1 MDFYQSL
8 GYLIFGSRLR
18 RLSEYY
24 IGELNKVYQALAI
37 PFDTSWFPF
46 FYIFSTTKEISL
58 IDLSNRLQISHSS
71 VSQMI
76 NNLKQKKLVKTI
88 KAKDDARKQL
98 VKLTPDGIL
107 LLEKIKPVWEAIGA
121 SLTTIEQENPT
132 VQPLLSTLSTL
143 EIELKK
149 QPLSTLIL
157 ELLTKKSEQI

>member
-24 IGELNKVYQALAI
+24 IGELNKVYQSLDI

-46 FYIFSTTKEISL
+46 FYIFSTSKEIAL
-58 IDLSNRLQISHSS
+58 VDLANQLQISHSS

-88 KAKDDARKQL
+88 KAKNDGRKQL
-98 VKLTPDGIL
+98 VKLTPEGIL
-107 LLEKIKPVWEAIGA
+107 LLNEIKPIWTAITE
-121 SLTTIEQENPT
+121 SMTSIEEQN
-132 VQPLLSTLSTL
+132 QSIKPLLDALSTL
-143 EIELKK
+143 ETELKK
-149 QPLSTLIL
+149 HPLSALTLAAMAN
-157 ELLTKKSEQI
+157 EKVQV

>member
-24 IGELNKVYQALAI
+24 IGELNKVYQTLDI

-46 FYIFSTTKEISL
+46 FYIFSTTKEVSL
-58 IDLSNRLQISHSS
+58 VDLSNRLQISHSS

-98 VKLTPDGIL
+98 VKLTPEGIL
-107 LLEKIKPVWEAIGA
+107 LLERIKPVWLAIGE
-121 SLTTIEQENPT
+121 SLAIIEQENPA
-132 VQPLLSTLSTL
+132 VEPLLNTLSTL

-149 QPLSTLIL
+149 EPLSMLIL
-157 ELLTKKSEQI
+157 ELLAKSDVQI